1 MACQSLN
8 RYSCTYVVGE
18 YCGRLFWTRWNR
30 AKLLVEL
37 MSKGKERPVGPSSGA
52 RREVTR
58 LSTALRA
65 LGKWPKP
72 EQLLDVLQRH
82 PAAESQPCLRPGCT
96 ELIAWGGRG
105 RPKSFCTS
113 ECRIAYDTRR
123 AELLAQIELLEGV
136 AYRVPSETTRVV
148 LSDLAR
154 RRWELL
160 RYPVLDAPRS

>member
-1 MACQSLN
+1 MPATMAGSL
-8 RYSCTYVVGE
+8 RRCGE
-18 YCGRLFWTRWNR
+18 AGRR
-30 AKLLVEL
+30 A
-37 MSKGKERPVGPSSGA
+37 PS
-52 RREVTR
+52 
-58 LSTALRA
+58 
-65 LGKWPKP
+65 
-72 EQLLDVLQRH
+72 
-82 PAAESQPCLRPGCT
+82 ESCT

-123 AELLAQIELLEGV
+123 AELLAQIELLENV